1 MRENK
6 STFHSHYLLTP
17 RDLPL
22 ENAKANTARLGRAC
36 LRFAGSPLGAAG

>member
-6 STFHSHYLLTP
+6 TSFHSHYLLTA

-22 ENAKANTARLGRAC
+22 ENAKANTVRSG
-36 LRFAGSPLGAAG
+36 